1 MKPVPPP
8 RLPWLAVSRGIA
20 VLLGALVV
28 WSFRQGLSEGLAA
41 GTSPAWI
48 VGLAAAYGAVAIATR
63 WRVGLAVAVLAGAA
77 GVLMS
82 YAAAALVAIGGSVA
96 MSAEAVRSGRTLMAV
111 LALIGLLH
119 AILAGAALMALLH
132 ANRVLQSQRG
142 DR

>member
-1 MKPVPPP
+1 M
-8 RLPWLAVSRGIA
+8 SRGIA